1 MGASLNLASAAVDH
15 MISLTVFMVATLVFI
30 GLFSQSIQTAVV
42 YESHRVLSTKTSDL
56 LDTMMLNPG
65 LPTDWGKNDFAPDCF
80 GLQDPDYPHYKLNTF
95 SLMRLGSATEVQVYY
110 PRTDSYYSNTS
121 AGFGGYLLVPSAM
134 VLNYSAV
141 SKMLGI
147 NGTYGFLLT
156 LTPLLNVSISPVPS
170 QQHLTFDVNV
180 DGTGYPLAD
189 ASVTYSLYLVNQDT
203 SYTKF
208 SGTTTTDEAGLTQ
221 VTFPEVNGS
230 VQSYALIVYA
240 HLYGLKGMG
249 YYVPEVEASAKTV
262 VPMVDSFADQ
272 RVLIA
277 HSDSVGEPLQSYSEL
292 TYNASFAIL
301 TDEYLLRP
309 VTLDPATSTGKVT
322 VGAGMLPDYAA
333 VNVPDND
340 GILIVTYKE
349 SVTGQ
354 VGIVLMPWGMGSMA
368 FPVTLGANPNGQE
381 WVTTDIRQVTIGGFA
396 YEAKLAL
403 WNLKGV
409 QGAGA

>member
-1 MGASLNLASAAVDH
+1 MASAAVDH
-15 MISLTVFMVATLVFI
+15 MISLTVFLVAILLFI
-30 GLFSQSIQTAVV
+30 GLFSQSIQTAIV
-42 YESHRVLSTKTSDL
+42 YESHRALSAKTSDL
-56 LDTMMLNPG
+56 LDTILLNPG
-65 LPTDWGKNDFAPDCF
+65 LPTTWGKSDVTPDCF
-80 GLQDPDYPHYKLNTF
+80 GIQNPDYPQYRLSSF
-95 SLMRLGSATEVQVYY
+95 SLMRLSSGTEAHVHY

-134 VLNYSAV
+134 VLNYSTV

-156 LTPLLNVSISPVPS
+156 LTPLLEVSISPVPF
-170 QQHLTFDVNV
+170 QQHLTFDVSV
-180 DGTGYPLAD
+180 DGTGSQLAD

-203 SYTKF
+203 SYTIF

-221 VTFPEVNGS
+221 VTFPEVNGN
-230 VQSYALIVYA
+230 VESYALIVYA

-249 YYVPEVEASAKTV
+249 YFVPPIEASAKTV
-262 VPMVDSFADQ
+262 VPMVDSFAEQ

-277 HSDSVGEPLQSYSEL
+277 HSDSVGEPSQSYSEL
-292 TYNASFAIL
+292 TYNAWFAIL

-349 SVTGQ
+349 SATGQ
-354 VGIVLMPWGMGSMA
+354 VGIVLMPWGVGSMA
-368 FPVTLGANPNGQE
+368 FPVTLGTNPNGQE
-381 WVTTDIRQVTIGGFA
+381 WVTTDLRQVTTGGFA

-403 WNLKGV
+403 WNLNGV
-409 QGAGA
+409 QGART